1 MLTKEKVLA
10 YNGNKIKNE
19 FQVKMAKT
27 ERLNNSLIIYMPNQL
42 NQITRFFFALA
53 VYCKQ

>member
-42 NQITRFFFALA
+42 NPDH
-53 VYCKQ
+53 